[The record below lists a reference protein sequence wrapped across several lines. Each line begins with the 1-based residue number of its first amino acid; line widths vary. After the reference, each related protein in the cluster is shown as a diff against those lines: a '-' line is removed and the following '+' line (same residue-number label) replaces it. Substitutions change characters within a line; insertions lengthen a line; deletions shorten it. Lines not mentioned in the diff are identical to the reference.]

1 MPSGPS
7 QRRNASPAQNG
18 SRSARALVPALAC
31 AAIALLAAGSATACS
46 ICRCG
51 DPTFNALGLTGV
63 PLSSVRVALDWDR
76 MDKSQGSAGSGD
88 FETATEERLT
98 ALLGYS
104 FSEAWTLFARLPRVD
119 RELTELEDGESDV
132 TSTSGMA
139 DPEIYAQRRL
149 WSSTM
154 DARVG
159 VRDNV
164 YAVFGVKTPWGEN
177 DLERD
182 GARLDEHAQPGSGST
197 DWYGGLS
204 ASHLLDRKSAL
215 FASVQYRATGSND
228 SGYEYGDVVLANLAY
243 ERKMSARWD
252 AVVEANYRH
261 AGRDRVSGGG
271 HDPNTGG
278 ELLYV
283 TPRVL
288 VSVGPR
294 WVLRA
299 SVQVPAWERLNGE
312 QDEDAVYDLGVTYLV
327 RSSRAE

>member
-1 MPSGPS
+1 VTRH
-7 QRRNASPAQNG
+7 RRDERDASFPAKQ
-18 SRSARALVPALAC
+18 SRTARARLVS
-31 AAIALLAAGSATACS
+31 AITCTAISLLSAGSAVACS

-76 MDKSQGSAGSGD
+76 LEKSQGSESSGD
-88 FETATEERLT
+88 FETATEERVT

-104 FSEAWTLFARLPRVD
+104 FSEDWTLFARLPRVQRD
-119 RELTELEDGESDV
+119 LTELEDGEREV
-132 TSTSGMA
+132 TDTSGMA

-149 WSSTM
+149 WSSTL
-154 DARVG
+154 DAAVG
-159 VRDNV
+159 VRNNV

-204 ASHLLDRKSAL
+204 GSHLLDRKSAL
-215 FASVQYRATGSND
+215 FASVQYRATGAND
-228 SGYEYGDVVLANLAY
+228 FGYEYGNVVLANLAY
-243 ERKMSARWD
+243 ERKVSSRWD

-261 AGRDRVSGGG
+261 AGRDRVADGGK
-271 HDPNTGG
+271 DPNTGG
-278 ELLYV
+278 ALLYL

-288 VSVGPR
+288 MSFGPR

-312 QDEDAVYDLGVTYLV
+312 QDEKAVYDLGVTYLLKP
-327 RSSRAE
+327 SHE